1 MAILLWAS
9 FQMYI
14 IAKRTMVGACYYRHS
29 TVGHMILHTGNPTEI
44 RDSFIP
50 TQSYT
55 AHNYILF
62 FDHRARV

>member
-44 RDSFIP
+44 IP